1 MKYIYFINMIYT
13 SELIDLSLSLIGKTI
28 LQKTG
33 GDSDR
38 ETAL

>member
-1 MKYIYFINMIYT
+1 MIYT
-13 SELIDLSLSLIGKTI
+13 SELIDLSRSLIGKTI

-33 GDSDR
+33 DDSDK